1 VKETG
6 TINRIKGRTVYL
18 NCGTS
23 SACESCSAGSSCGS
37 NERET
42 AALNNHNLRL
52 KAGDTIEIYHP
63 LGKTFFSGFTILLF
77 PLLTFIGAVVLAGRL
92 FPGSDE
98 GTQAVY
104 GVLGLAA
111 GFGISILF
119 NRLTA
124 HRNFPEVIKKVD

>member
-6 TINRIKGRTVYL
+6 TINRIEGRTIYL

-23 SACESCSAGSSCGS
+23 AACKSCSAGSACKT

-42 AALNNHNLRL
+42 AALNNHNLNL
-52 KAGDTIEIYHP
+52 KAGDTIEIYLP
-63 LGKTFFSGFTILLF
+63 PGKTIFSGFTILIF
-77 PLLTFIGAVVLAGRL
+77 PLLTFIGVFVLAGRL
-92 FPGSDE
+92 LPGSDE
-98 GTQAVY
+98 GTQAVF

-124 HRNFPEVIKKVD
+124 HRNFPEVTKKLD